1 PCSGGDKNVSGL
13 NALPNAAGNDAAAP
27 SFVSFLATPD
37 AAPAVLSWS
46 AARATS
52 VTVAGPG
59 IGSVDVAQR
68 TGTMDVAG
76 PGGTCPTATYTLTA
90 HPSGA
95 QATQSLACGPPSG
108 NPSLTSQ
115 LSASALHPGN
125 TLTITTTLAPGA
137 LPMPVDLYLV
147 LRIPDGSLF
156 SLLGNGSVVA
166 GLAPVATNVLPF
178 PITAQALRYTFT
190 GAEPAGTYSWFSVV
204 MRTGTPQIVGTYDQ
218 DDFTFGP

>member
-1 PCSGGDKNVSGL
+1 ADIGAVVTIDSSKIYANQAGAGGGIYFGSILPSSGGIVRNTVIADNSDASGSFQITDLTCSGSTPLVGYQNSHIASLTGAVIYHSCAGDKTVSSL
-13 NALPNAAGNDAAAP
+13 NALPNGSGNDAAAP
-27 SFVSFLATPD
+27 TFVSFLATPD

-76 PGGTCPTATYTLTA
+76 TGGTCPTATYTLTA
-90 HPSGA
+90 HPSGT

-125 TLTITTTLAPGA
+125 TLTIT
-137 LPMPVDLYLV
+137 
-147 LRIPDGSLF
+147 
-156 SLLGNGSVVA
+156 
-166 GLAPVATNVLPF
+166 
-178 PITAQALRYTFT
+178 
-190 GAEPAGTYSWFSVV
+190 
-204 MRTGTPQIVGTYDQ
+204 
-218 DDFTFGP
+218 